1 MGGQIEEGDRGKGVG
16 GEAEEG
22 KEAAFGEEGG
32 SVKRGGV
39 WEEKAWGVVSLEFA
53 FFFLNI

>member
-1 MGGQIEEGDRGKGVG
+1 MG

-53 FFFLNI
+53 FFFF